1 MSAKDY
7 LAAQQSEAQ
16 SVVQETADTA
26 KLSLI
31 SPLNILF
38 LLAVAT
44 QLYAYLIHFRH
55 PASGTRSPGYIHF
68 FKILTTVSAFATFW
82 PTFIRGE
89 AVRSQGGIGFLFA
102 IIATALFIASLAMF
116 AWTAY
121 ATSPPGR
128 LSVIFG
134 KAPPEF
140 VITTGP
146 YQYIRHPTYVSYAGT
161 WIGCIFLLLSRGH
174 FGDGWFYVSVI
185 SLAGLSWLYR
195 EAAEQE
201 EAEFRVKATRE
212 EVRDKYQEYST
223 RVEERWFPGMAQVI

>member
-1 MSAKDY
+1 MSAKEY
-7 LAAQQSEAQ
+7 LAEQHSQAQ
-16 SVVQETADTA
+16 SVVQETANTA
-26 KLSLI
+26 KISLI
-31 SPLNILF
+31 SPLNTLF
-38 LLAVAT
+38 LLAVSA

-68 FKILTTVSAFATFW
+68 FKILSGVSTFATFW
-82 PTFIRGE
+82 PSFIRGE
-89 AVRSQGGIGFLFA
+89 TVKSLGGIGVLFA
-102 IIATALFIASLAMF
+102 ILASLLFLASLTLF

-121 ATSPPGR
+121 TTSPLGR

-134 KAPPEF
+134 KASPEF

-161 WIGCIFLLLSRGH
+161 WIGCIFMLLSRGH
-174 FGDGWFYVSVI
+174 FGDAWFYVSVI
-185 SLAGLSWLYR
+185 SLAGLSWLR
-195 EAAEQE
+195 
-201 EAEFRVKATRE
+201 RGG

>member
-7 LAAQQSEAQ
+7 LAKQQAQAQ
-16 SVVQETADTA
+16 SAFQETANTA
-26 KLSLI
+26 KISLL

-38 LLAVAT
+38 LLTTAT
-44 QLYAYLIHFRH
+44 QLYAYLFHFRH
-55 PASGTRSPGYIHF
+55 PPSGTRSPGYIHF
-68 FKILTTVSAFATFW
+68 FKILSIISAFATFW

-89 AVRSQGGIGFLFA
+89 AVRSLGGIGILFA
-102 IIATALFIASLAMF
+102 IVATGLFTSSLTLF

-121 ATSPPGR
+121 TTSPPGR

-134 KAPPEF
+134 KASPEF

-146 YQYIRHPTYVSYAGT
+146 YQYIRHPTYVSYATT
-161 WIGCIFLLLSRGH
+161 WIGCIFMLLSRGH
-174 FGDGWFYVSVI
+174 FGDAWFYVSMV

>member
-1 MSAKDY
+1 MSVKDY
-7 LAAQQSEAQ
+7 LAEQQTQAQ
-16 SVVQETADTA
+16 STLQVTANTA
-26 KLSLI
+26 KISLI
-31 SPLNILF
+31 CPPNLF
-38 LLAVAT
+38 FFLAIAA

-68 FKILTTVSAFATFW
+68 FKILSTISAVATFW

-89 AVRSQGGIGFLFA
+89 AVQSLGGIGILFA
-102 IIATALFIASLAMF
+102 LLSSILFIASHTLF
-116 AWTAY
+116 IWTAY
-121 ATSPPGR
+121 TTSPPGR

-134 KAPPEF
+134 KASPEF

-146 YQYIRHPTYVSYAGT
+146 YQYIRHPTYVSYAAT

-174 FGDGWFYVSVI
+174 FGDAWFYVSVV

-212 EVRDKYQEYST
+212 DVRDKYQEYST
-223 RVEERWFPGMAQVI
+223 RVKERWAPGLEQVI